1 MLNLKEGKILVKLA
15 RSSVEN
21 FFEKGKLEIKKVK
34 EKKLKEKGGIFVT
47 IETFPK
53 KMLRGCIGFPY
64 PALPLYEAVQ
74 KAAISSAFQD
84 YRFESLRKDELEKI
98 IFEVSALSEAKLI
111 KVKNPK
117 EYFKKIEIGKDGLI
131 LKHGIFSGLFLPQV
145 WKKIPDIEN
154 FLRNLCWKAGLQS
167 DCWLDKKT
175 KIYKFRVQAFAEIKP
190 RGEIIEILT
199 E

>member
-34 EKKLKEKGGIFVT
+34 EKKLKEKRGVFVT

-53 KMLRGCIGFPY
+53 KMLRGCVGFPY
-64 PALPLYEAVQ
+64 PTLPLYEATQ

-84 YRFESLRKDELEKI
+84 YRFEPLRKDELEKV
-98 IFEVSALSEAKLI
+98 IFEVSVLSKAKLI

-117 EYFKKIEIGKDGLI
+117 EYFEKIEIGKDGLI

-145 WKKIPDIEN
+145 WEKIPDIEN

-190 RGEIIEILT
+190 RGKIIEILT